1 MKIPLKLPISLI
13 FAFLFLFLSVVTL
26 PRLVHADFVRIRGS
40 VVNVRQGPGT
50 THPVLFQAEQGEEF
64 PLIKTEGLWCLIQL
78 EGGDQAWVFARLIDV
93 IPGEI
98 TERDVDTPEP
108 QPMKPATSLG
118 HKVFR
123 AFLYLALLL
132 FILFLFGKRR
142 RIAEKVEFKLREAS
156 GYDREKPFRYDDHQ
170 PRDDSWEL

>member
-1 MKIPLKLPISLI
+1 M
-13 FAFLFLFLSVVTL
+13 
-26 PRLVHADFVRIRGS
+26 
-40 VVNVRQGPGT
+40 NVRQGPGT

-78 EGGDQAWVFARLIDV
+78 QGEDQAWVFARLVDV

-98 TERDVDTPEP
+98 AKRGVETPEP
-108 QPMKPATSLG
+108 EPVKPATSLK
-118 HKVFR
+118 HK
-123 AFLYLALLL
+123 AFKAILYLALVL
-132 FILFLFGKRR
+132 FIFYLIGKRR
-142 RIAEKVEFKLREAS
+142 RILEKIGFKLREAS

>member
-1 MKIPLKLPISLI
+1 MI
-13 FAFLFLFLSVVTL
+13 FAFLVLFLSVFTL
-26 PRLVHADFVRIRGS
+26 PRPVHADFVRIRGS

-64 PLIKTEGLWCLIQL
+64 PLIETEGLWCLIQL
-78 EGGDQAWVFARLIDV
+78 KGGDQAWVFAKLVDV

-98 TERDVDTPEP
+98 AERDIDTRNAEP
-108 QPMKPATSLG
+108 VKPVTSLA
-118 HKVFR
+118 HR
-123 AFLYLALLL
+123 AVRASLYLALLL

-142 RIAEKVEFKLREAS
+142 RILEKIGLKLREAS
-156 GYDREKPFRYDDHQ
+156 GYHREKPFRYDDRQ